1 MFSNPVGQALLKS
14 SHRWRDWGSESSQ
27 NDLADRW
34 QNRCSNLCVFGSN
47 VWKYTL
53 SLLYQHG
60 LKNKIADIYSQ
71 WIHLFYLFLLSLS
84 LCFPFFCSLPF
95 PPSSLCFNL
104 YVRPFQPNLPR
115 SKRDS
120 ETLPLPEP
128 DMERL
133 NLWLARAPP
142 PKGHVPAVILG
153 DRVGGPFLRLN
164 PSVACAQLSQQPKCW
179 AHTSVPRQNPV
190 AYGQSPQ
197 KKKQRWPPLKHL
209 VHVPRNSLW
218 IFIFIF
224 PPLITGVIDAFCK
237 NK

>member
-1 MFSNPVGQALLKS
+1 MKRLRIWEFPKWLSWQVAESVFKLVCLWLQCVKIHTFSPLSTWLEKQNCRHLLPV
-14 SHRWRDWGSESSQ
+14 
-27 NDLADRW
+27 N
-34 QNRCSNLCVFGSN
+34 
-47 VWKYTL
+47 TP
-53 SLLYQHG
+53 
-60 LKNKIADIYSQ
+60 
-71 WIHLFYLFLLSLS
+71 LLSLS
-84 LCFPFFCSLPF
+84 PLSFPLFSLLLLSSF
-95 PPSSLCFNL
+95 SPSSLCFNL

-133 NLWLARAPP
+133 NLWMARAPP

-197 KKKQRWPPLKHL
+197 KK
-209 VHVPRNSLW
+209 NSDGL
-218 IFIFIF
+218 
-224 PPLITGVIDAFCK
+224 LSNT
-237 NK
+237 